1 MTDLSMSA
9 PKCGTLPSPRVAEL
23 HRLCR
28 EDYASSAD
36 RRAQDHRDDAHLLAS
51 ASEAVAAR

>member
-1 MTDLSMSA
+1 MTDLSMPA
-9 PKCGTLPSPRVAEL
+9 PKRGTTPPHLAEL

-28 EDYASSAD
+28 KDYASSAD